1 MAIEYRITLD
11 DQHQL
16 NYRIELERHYDP
28 QAAAAAP
35 RWTRLEHNRCSN
47 CPLDRERYS
56 HCPAA
61 VDLHGVIEDF
71 RNLPAFRKAGICV
84 RTPER
89 EYIKQAGLEEGL
101 RALIGLI
108 MASSACPLLAPLRPM
123 AMQHLPFASNQEFVL
138 RVVPL
143 YLMRQYFNFREG
155 RHADWELKGLVR
167 LFQQLQLVN
176 QAFWQR
182 IHDTCVS
189 DSNLKAFLTF
199 FSLSSS
205 ISYSLET
212 QLQKIRPPVS
222 YTHLRAHETGRNLVC
237 RLLLEKKKKKN
248 TNKATPYAYEK
259 KS

>member
-108 MASSACPLLAPLRPM
+108 MASSACPLLAPL
-123 AMQHLPFASNQEFVL
+123 
-138 RVVPL
+138 

-212 QLQKIRPPVS
+212 QLQKIRPLVMS
-222 YTHLRAHETGRNLVC
+222 AEETLG
-237 RLLLEKKKKKN
+237 
-248 TNKATPYAYEK
+248 
-259 KS
+259 

>member
-56 HCPAA
+56 
-61 VDLHGVIEDF
+61 
-71 RNLPAFRKAGICV
+71 
-84 RTPER
+84 
-89 EYIKQAGLEEGL
+89 
-101 RALIGLI
+101 
-108 MASSACPLLAPLRPM
+108 
-123 AMQHLPFASNQEFVL
+123 QEFVL

-212 QLQKIRPPVS
+212 QLQKIRPLVMS
-222 YTHLRAHETGRNLVC
+222 AEETLG
-237 RLLLEKKKKKN
+237 
-248 TNKATPYAYEK
+248 
-259 KS
+259 

>member
-1 MAIEYRITLD
+1 
-11 DQHQL
+11 
-16 NYRIELERHYDP
+16 
-28 QAAAAAP
+28 
-35 RWTRLEHNRCSN
+35 WTRLEHNRCSN

-189 DSNLKAFLTF
+189 DSN
-199 FSLSSS
+199 
-205 ISYSLET
+205 
-212 QLQKIRPPVS
+212 
-222 YTHLRAHETGRNLVC
+222 
-237 RLLLEKKKKKN
+237 
-248 TNKATPYAYEK
+248 
-259 KS
+259 

>member
-84 RTPER
+84 HAGARVH
-89 EYIKQAGLEEGL
+89 QAGGPGGRTA
-101 RALIGLI
+101 RADRLDHGQQ
-108 MASSACPLLAPLRPM
+108 R
-123 AMQHLPFASNQEFVL
+123 
-138 RVVPL
+138 
-143 YLMRQYFNFREG
+143 
-155 RHADWELKGLVR
+155 LVR
-167 LFQQLQLVN
+167 C
-176 QAFWQR
+176 WR
-182 IHDTCVS
+182 
-189 DSNLKAFLTF
+189 
-199 FSLSSS
+199 
-205 ISYSLET
+205 
-212 QLQKIRPPVS
+212 R
-222 YTHLRAHETGRNLVC
+222 
-237 RLLLEKKKKKN
+237 
-248 TNKATPYAYEK
+248 
-259 KS
+259 